1 MGADGQPT
9 VQALINKNS
18 PVPASASTTFYTN
31 RPEQNRMII
40 EAVQKRTTD
49 VGVEENSLGFF
60 AFAID
65 NPRKDYP
72 VEIELAYD
80 LEGIVV
86 ITARDPETG
95 QQMQQVM
102 DKETEALD
110 RALMEQQGW
119 ISKIEVNR

>member
-1 MGADGQPT
+1 
-9 VQALINKNS
+9 
-18 PVPASASTTFYTN
+18 
-31 RPEQNRMII
+31 
-40 EAVQKRTTD
+40 VQKRSTD
-49 VGVEENSLGFF
+49 AGTEENSLGFF

-95 QQMQQVM
+95 QQMRQVM
-102 DKETEALD
+102 DQDTEALD
-110 RALMEQQGW
+110 RALMEQQAW
-119 ISKIEVNR
+119 LRKIEVNR